1 MVKTLNVA
9 PPITA
14 GTCGQCANHTSGPSR
29 EELVQWKERRTKGQL
44 QEMMTL
50 HQHGGLVGKPNGMC
64 SVKNCVTGFYGFCDR
79 FEQRAEA

>member
-1 MVKTLNVA
+1 
-9 PPITA
+9 
-14 GTCGQCANHTSGPSR
+14 
-29 EELVQWKERRTKGQL
+29 VQWKERRTKGQL